1 MYHGESGFICC
12 AVVNHYVYSS
22 FFIMIKFMPPEHDAI
37 EGGKELI
44 KRNLIN

>member
-1 MYHGESGFICC
+1 MYHGESGFYMLRRSIIMSI
-12 AVVNHYVYSS
+12 ALY
-22 FFIMIKFMPPEHDAI
+22 FIMIKFMPPEHDAI